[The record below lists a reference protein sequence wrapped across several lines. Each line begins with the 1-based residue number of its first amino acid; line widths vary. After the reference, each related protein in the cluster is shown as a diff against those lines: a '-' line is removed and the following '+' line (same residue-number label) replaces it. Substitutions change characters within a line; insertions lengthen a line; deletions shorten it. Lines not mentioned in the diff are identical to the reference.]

1 MAAVTTAATA
11 GKDGAYKVL
20 VLITMACAC
29 MLYALTLTIVNVAL
43 PQMQGAFSAT
53 TEEISWVVTLNVVA
67 TAVVTPLTG
76 SLVAWFG
83 QRRLLIL
90 CLSGFTFAS
99 LACAMATSLE
109 AVLFFRI
116 IQGAFGA
123 PVVPLSQAIVL
134 QVWPKEEYGKAN
146 GYLGMSVVIGPAI
159 GPSIGGWLAEEYN
172 WRFVFL
178 MIVPFSLLALAGV
191 MRWIREGGKTAL
203 PRFDYLG
210 FLLFSV
216 AIVAL
221 QLVLDRGE
229 REDWLQSGTIVALL
243 IVMCAAFAMFVANSA
258 CVDRPFV
265 RPVLLKNQNFVVGLF
280 LVFVYGA
287 VNFTPLVL
295 LPQLLQGY
303 RGYPDTLIGLVL
315 AMRGVGMIAGFFVAA
330 RMGKMDPRIGLV
342 LGTLAIGTSG
352 WMMSLYDLNVGF
364 WALVWPSILQG
375 IGCGLMWVPLSM
387 VSFSTLD
394 RALLPDATSLFHLI
408 RNMGTSLYVAASVFV
423 LVRTSKVR
431 YAEMVEGV
439 GPFDER
445 LKFPEV
451 VGSGGVQ
458 WMDSLGL
465 IAGEAWRQSALIG
478 FSNCFLL
485 YALTCFATLPVL
497 VFVKIRR
504 TD

>member
-1 MAAVTTAATA
+1 MSAITATEETQA
-11 GKDGAYKVL
+11 DGAYKMLVL
-20 VLITMACAC
+20 VTMACAC

-76 SLVAWFG
+76 SLVAWVG
-83 QRRLLIL
+83 QRRLLVI
-90 CLSGFTFAS
+90 CLLGFTLAS

-116 IQGAFGA
+116 LQGGFGA

-146 GYLGMSVVIGPAI
+146 GYLGMSVVIGPAV
-159 GPSIGGWLAEEYN
+159 GPSIGGWLAEEFG

-191 MRWIREGGKTAL
+191 MRWIREGGKAAL

-229 REDWLQSGTIVALL
+229 REDWLQSGTIVTLV
-243 IVMCAAFAMFVANSA
+243 IVMCAAFAMFIANSA
-258 CVDRPFV
+258 CVERPFI
-265 RPVLLKNQNFVVGLF
+265 RPSLLKNRNYVVGLF
-280 LVFVYGA
+280 LVFVYGS

-295 LPQLLQGY
+295 LPQLLQAY

-315 AMRGVGMIAGFFVAA
+315 AMRGVGMIIGFYAAA
-330 RMGKMDPRIGLV
+330 RMGKLDPRIGLV
-342 LGTLAIGTSG
+342 LGTVAIGTSG
-352 WMMSLYDLNVGF
+352 WMMSLYDLNMDF
-364 WALVWPSILQG
+364 WDLSWPSILQG

-394 RALLPDATSLFHLI
+394 RALLPEASSLFHLI
-408 RNMGTSLYVAASVFV
+408 RNMGTSLYVAASVFL
-423 LVRTSKVR
+423 LVRMTKVR
-431 YAEMVEGV
+431 YAEMVEHV
-439 GPFDER
+439 SPFDER

-451 VGSGGVQ
+451 IGGGAVQ
-458 WMDSLGL
+458 WLDSLGL
-465 IAGEAWRQSALIG
+465 IANEAWRQSALTG
-478 FSNCFLL
+478 FTNCFWF

-497 VFVKIRR
+497 VFVKIRKS
-504 TD
+504 D

>member
-1 MAAVTTAATA
+1 MSAITAADQEQA
-11 GKDGAYKVL
+11 DGTYKVL
-20 VLITMACAC
+20 VLVTMACAC

-76 SLVAWFG
+76 SLVAWTG
-83 QRRLLIL
+83 QRKLLVI
-90 CLSGFTFAS
+90 CLTGFTLAS

-116 IQGAFGA
+116 LQGGFGA

-178 MIVPFSLLALAGV
+178 MIVPLSLLALAGV

-229 REDWLQSGTIVALL
+229 REDWLHSGTIVTLV

-258 CVDRPFV
+258 CVDRPFI
-265 RPVLLKNQNFVVGLF
+265 RPSLLKNQNFVLGLF

-295 LPQLLQGY
+295 LPQLLQVY
-303 RGYPDTLIGLVL
+303 RGYPDTLIGMVL
-315 AMRGVGMIAGFFVAA
+315 AMRGVGMIAGFFAAA
-330 RMGKMDPRIGLV
+330 RMGKLDPRIGLV
-342 LGTLAIGTSG
+342 LGTLAIGGSG
-352 WMMSLYDLNVGF
+352 WMMSLYDLNMDF
-364 WALVWPSILQG
+364 WDLAWPSILQG

-394 RALLPDATSLFHLI
+394 RDLLPDATSLFHLI
-408 RNMGTSLYVAASVFV
+408 RNMGTSLYVAASVFL
-423 LVRTSKVR
+423 LVRTSKIR
-431 YAEMVEGV
+431 YAEMVEGI
-439 GPFDER
+439 GPFEER
-445 LKFPEV
+445 LRFPQA
-451 VGSGGVQ
+451 VGSGAVQ
-458 WMDSLGL
+458 WMDHLGL
-465 IAGEAWRQSALIG
+465 IAGEAWRQSALTG
-478 FSNCFLL
+478 FTNCFWF

-497 VFVKIRR
+497 FFVKIRKVA
-504 TD
+504 

>member
-1 MAAVTTAATA
+1 MAAVAATA
-11 GKDGAYKVL
+11 TDDDSTYRVL
-20 VLITMACAC
+20 VLVTMACAC
-29 MLYALTLTIVNVAL
+29 TLYALTMTIVNVAL
-43 PQMQGAFSAT
+43 PQMQGTFAAT

-83 QRRLLIL
+83 QRRLLIA
-90 CLSGFTFAS
+90 CLSGFTLAS
-99 LACAMATSLE
+99 VACAMATSLE

-116 IQGAFGA
+116 LQGGFGA

-134 QVWPKEEYGKAN
+134 QVWPKEEHARAN
-146 GYLGMSVVIGPAI
+146 GFLGMSVVIGPAI
-159 GPSIGGWLAEEYN
+159 GPSLGGWLAEEYD
-172 WRFVFL
+172 WRFIFL

-191 MRWIREGGKTAL
+191 LRWIREAGKAAQ

-210 FLLFSV
+210 FLLFSIS
-216 AIVAL
+216 IVAL

-229 REDWLQSGTIVALL
+229 REDWLQSGTIVTLV
-243 IVMCAAFAMFVANSA
+243 IIMVAAFAMFIANSA
-258 CVDRPFV
+258 CVDRPFI
-265 RPVLLKNQNFVVGLF
+265 RPSLLRNGNFVVGLF

-315 AMRGVGMIAGFFVAA
+315 AMRGVGMIAGFYAA
-330 RMGKMDPRIGLV
+330 AKMGRVDPRVGLV
-342 LGTLAIGTSG
+342 LGTVAIGMSG
-352 WMMSLYDLNVGF
+352 WMMSLYDLNVDF
-364 WALVWPSILQG
+364 WALAWPSILQG

-387 VSFSTLD
+387 VSFATLD
-394 RALLPDATSLFHLI
+394 RALLPEASSLFHLI
-408 RNMGTSLYVAASVFV
+408 RNMGTSLYVAVSVFV

-431 YAEMVEGV
+431 YAEMVEGI
-439 GPFDER
+439 GPFEER
-445 LKFPEV
+445 LKFPSA
-451 VGSGGVQ
+451 VGSGAVQ

-478 FSNCFLL
+478 FTNCFWL
-485 YALTCFATLPVL
+485 YAMTCFATLPVL
-497 VFVKIRR
+497 AFVKIRR